1 MVLTKRRLCAG
12 CVVREGDMGVYS
24 WNNMQNLYQDVV
36 VDQTADLIIHNGDH
50 AYNQGDLDELRGDG
64 YMQAYEQVL
73 ANAPWMP

>member
-1 MVLTKRRLCAG
+1 
-12 CVVREGDMGVYS
+12 MGVYS

-50 AYNQGDLDELRGDG
+50 AYIQGDMDELRGDG